1 MFELFW
7 KLAAYAVLLIR
18 SVVFAGIGKCTG
30 LAGYQN
36 MVAIMAL

>member
-7 KLAAYAVLLIR
+7 ELAVYAVLLIR
-18 SVVFAGIGKCTG
+18 SVVFEGTGKCTE
-30 LAGYQN
+30 LAECQN